1 MNCLTVRFRNDAK
14 VFADFGNIGPMP
26 NSTIFLD
33 LYPNRV
39 S

>member
-14 VFADFGNIGPMP
+14 VFADFRNINPMP

-33 LYPNRV
+33 LHPNRV
-39 S
+39 G